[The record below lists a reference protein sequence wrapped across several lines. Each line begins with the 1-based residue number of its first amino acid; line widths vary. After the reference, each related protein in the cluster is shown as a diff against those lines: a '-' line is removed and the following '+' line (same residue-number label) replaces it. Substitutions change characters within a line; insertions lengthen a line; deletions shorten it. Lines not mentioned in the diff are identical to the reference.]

1 MGRYVSE
8 AWFGRQLDR
17 HPPACR
23 RVENGP
29 ARPEPTRSAGMALI
43 TTGTALLTVP
53 IPLPFLNVKLL
64 GLIMIVAGLVKAR
77 ALQRASSWLRR
88 NRPKV
93 LAARVALETLLE
105 ANAPVARHRRAGA
118 DQLAGGRFTVT
129 VP

>member
-1 MGRYVSE
+1 
-8 AWFGRQLDR
+8 
-17 HPPACR
+17 
-23 RVENGP
+23 
-29 ARPEPTRSAGMALI
+29 MALI